1 MTVEHGYV
9 QTRQRKKS
17 IAPLHLRP
25 GGKLRRPEGP
35 LQSSRQ
41 SNGPASAPRDPA
53 ACRPVRGGME
63 KRVDHH
69 GAQRRGRDAGQ
80 PRSRGEPRG
89 DVPDSSPP
97 SGSVGIERGRGEVAD
112 SDVESRRLFGRRCAG
127 SGVKSFRTG

>member
-63 KRVDHH
+63 KRVTAPRAE
-69 GAQRRGRDAGQ
+69 GAMPVNLNLAVNPQ
-80 PRSRGEPRG
+80 SRGEPR
-89 DVPDSSPP
+89 DAV
-97 SGSVGIERGRGEVAD
+97 I
-112 SDVESRRLFGRRCAG
+112 SR
-127 SGVKSFRTG
+127 